1 MHKTKCNVLI
11 VGFGPTGSVLAN
23 LLSKYNITIHIL
35 EKENEIYNL
44 PRAVHFDDEIMRT
57 FKSIGI
63 FKKFLKKTI
72 INKGTKFVDEYDN
85 LILDWPRPKKITE
98 NGFYPS
104 YRFHQPDLEKILRK
118 NLIKNKKVKISYNS
132 ELLEIS
138 DKGDVVSAK
147 YLDKVS
153 NSFQIINADYVIG
166 CDGANSFVKEYISP
180 EIIDFGFAS
189 SHLALS

>member
-72 INKGTKFVDEYDN
+72 INKGCLLYTSPS
-85 LILDWPRPKKITE
+85 PRDRVRSRM
-98 NGFYPS
+98 PS
-104 YRFHQPDLEKILRK
+104 
-118 NLIKNKKVKISYNS
+118 
-132 ELLEIS
+132 
-138 DKGDVVSAK
+138 SA
-147 YLDKVS
+147 
-153 NSFQIINADYVIG
+153 
-166 CDGANSFVKEYISP
+166 
-180 EIIDFGFAS
+180 
-189 SHLALS
+189 

>member
-85 LILDWPRPKKITE
+85 LILDL
-98 NGFYPS
+98 S
-104 YRFHQPDLEKILRK
+104 
-118 NLIKNKKVKISYNS
+118 LIHI
-132 ELLEIS
+132 
-138 DKGDVVSAK
+138 
-147 YLDKVS
+147 
-153 NSFQIINADYVIG
+153 
-166 CDGANSFVKEYISP
+166 
-180 EIIDFGFAS
+180 
-189 SHLALS
+189 

>member
-132 ELLEIS
+132 ELLEICLL
-138 DKGDVVSAK
+138 
-147 YLDKVS
+147 YT
-153 NSFQIINADYVIG
+153 
-166 CDGANSFVKEYISP
+166 SP
-180 EIIDFGFAS
+180 SPRDRG
-189 SHLALS
+189 